1 VLHIIGGT
9 EESRGSTVQDMLN
22 VVDGKDWTV
31 VDGDSSA
38 AGIQPS
44 YFGWVQVTHSSGA
57 TLLVDPDVNV
67 HLMGG

>member
-1 VLHIIGGT
+1 MLHIIGGT
-9 EESRGSTVQDMLN
+9 EQVQGNTVQDTLN
-22 VVDGKDWTV
+22 VEGSGWTV

-67 HLMGG
+67 HLLG